1 MAKMILREYLSEHGI
16 RSNYVYTKAG
26 MNQSSFSRLMTN
38 TCEGIRFDYLQKI
51 CDVLKCD
58 ISDILILENSN
69 TQTEVDS
76 IKESI

>member
-1 MAKMILREYLSEHGI
+1 MAKMILREYLSERGI
-16 RSNYVYTKAG
+16 RSNYVYTRAG

-58 ISDILILENSN
+58 ISDILILESPR
-69 TQTEVDS
+69 TQTDIDTIE
-76 IKESI
+76 ESI